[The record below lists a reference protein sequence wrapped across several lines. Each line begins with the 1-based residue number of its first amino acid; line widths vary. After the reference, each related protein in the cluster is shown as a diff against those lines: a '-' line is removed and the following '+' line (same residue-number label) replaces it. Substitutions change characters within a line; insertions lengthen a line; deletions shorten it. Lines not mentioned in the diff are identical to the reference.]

1 MTGYRFF
8 RRLSL
13 LAAAAALAL
22 PAARADQLS
31 TSGQLLDRIVAVVNE
46 GILLQSELDTQTG
59 LIVRQL
65 RDQNTQL
72 PAPEVIKGQ
81 VLEQLILKELQLQR
95 ARRLGIQVPDAMLN
109 ATLSQVAS
117 RNGLTLSQLPQAMAA
132 DGIDYATFR
141 EDMRADMVIEA
152 LHQRDVVARIQV
164 SEREIERY
172 LERQES
178 SANEQVDYD
187 LSHILVAIPSSSRP
201 EEVAAAEQRAGE
213 VHNRLVQG
221 EDFAELAITYSDGQ
235 NALEGGRLGWRKGGQ
250 LPGNFEPVVSELSPG
265 QFSAPVRSPSGYH
278 ILMVNDVRGTEKF
291 VVLQT
296 HTRHI
301 LVRPDEILDDNA
313 IRAKMQ
319 RIRQRIV
326 EDGEDFAD
334 VARLESADPGSAPK
348 GGDLGW
354 TSPGSFIPA
363 YEAEVAKLSPGE
375 ISQPFRTDYGWHIVQ
390 LLDRKERDTTDE
402 VKRDRAIQAIR
413 SGKQEQETDIWLR
426 QLRDEAYVEIRG

>member
-1 MTGYRFF
+1 M
-8 RRLSL
+8 
-13 LAAAAALAL
+13 
-22 PAARADQLS
+22 ARADQLS

-59 LIVRQL
+59 MIVRQL
-65 RDQNTQL
+65 REQNTQL

-117 RNGLTLSQLPQAMAA
+117 RNGLTLTQLPQAMAA

-141 EDMRADMVIEA
+141 EDMRADMMIEA

-164 SEREIERY
+164 SDREIERY

-178 SANEQVDYD
+178 NANEQVDYD
-187 LSHILVAIPSSSRP
+187 LSHILIAIPSSSRP
-201 EEVAAAEQRAGE
+201 EEVANAEQRAGE

-235 NALEGGRLGWRKGGQ
+235 NALEGGSLGWRKGGQ
-250 LPGNFEPVVSELSPG
+250 LPGNFEQIVSELSPG

-326 EDGEDFAD
+326 DDGEDFAD